1 MTSIWDMI
9 WKLFATILLM
19 VFGIVLPACNT
30 PLSVDEMKFVREA
43 LPVAQ
48 EALAAQAAASGSAIS
63 PELKSLVDTV
73 VSVLKDQGVLEDWV
87 ARARFHGLNP
97 TLKLTFGEEKF
108 VKIGFDGVDLDA
120 SASLEGTGTLL
131 PTGARQSLIDVLEKL
146 EGRTDPEAV
155 ALRNSI
161 LDILGWNRAPGGA
174 DGDE

>member
-1 MTSIWDMI
+1 MTSM
-9 WKLFATILLM
+9 WKLLAVLLM
-19 VFGIVLPACNT
+19 AVFGVMLPACDT
-30 PLSVDEMKFVREA
+30 PLSAEEMKFVRDA
-43 LPVAQ
+43 LPAAQ
-48 EALAAQAAASGSAIS
+48 EALALQAAAGGSAIS

-73 VSVLKDQGVLEDWV
+73 VDVLKDQGVLEDWV

-108 VKIGFDGVDLDA
+108 VKIGLDGVDLDA

-131 PTGARQSLIDVLEKL
+131 PMGARQSLIDVLEKL

-174 DGDE
+174 DGDR